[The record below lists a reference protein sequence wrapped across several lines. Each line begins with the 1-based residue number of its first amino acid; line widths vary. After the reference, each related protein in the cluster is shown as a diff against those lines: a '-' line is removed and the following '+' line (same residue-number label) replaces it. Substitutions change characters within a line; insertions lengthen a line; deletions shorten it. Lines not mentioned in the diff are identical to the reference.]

1 MEASLTPRRL
11 SLRGQTALLA
21 VRLLGLQKYHL
32 LPSVNLGQE
41 EWAGSID

>member
-11 SLRGQTALLA
+11 SLHGQTALLA
-21 VRLLGLQKYHL
+21 VRLLGLHKYHL

-41 EWAGSID
+41 AWAGSID